1 MLTTRVVLEVDHTSE
16 GVVTDVRT
24 GGSLIV
30 GGVKR
35 PVTVRHVITA
45 MEGAAKELRLKLDRN
60 SRIRIAKPTFG
71 KGW

>member
-1 MLTTRVVLEVDHTSE
+1 MTTRVVLEVDHTSE
-16 GVVTDVRT
+16 GVVIDVRT

-71 KGW
+71 KR